1 MRAIYV
7 QNGASLLYSTDHSR
21 FSSSLHPHRLQA
33 ELPSTAS
40 TTQNAMTRYRHAGGA
55 QTGALKKPLLSA
67 LIGAGLIVGF
77 CATIPHWAGWREAA
91 QKNFLSI
98 SAENGYVVQ
107 NVHVTG
113 RDRIPADQLLR
124 VLNIQRGMP
133 LFAYDP
139 QRAQDDVRQL
149 AGIKSVFI
157 ERRWPDTIFVRLQER
172 QPIARWQ
179 YNAQVRLVDTD
190 GRMVVA
196 KADEDITQYPIIV
209 GKGATKQIVPFFKL
223 MNGQPELWEQV
234 RAATWVSK
242 RRWDLTLKNGMV
254 IKLPADNTELALSRF
269 MKLMSRENLLERD
282 LAVIDIRLPHQAVLR
297 PTKRADLMI
306 ERPDFSDPGN
316 TGKKNI

>member
-1 MRAIYV
+1 M
-7 QNGASLLYSTDHSR
+7 QNGAALLYPHDHSR

-40 TTQNAMTRYRHAGGA
+40 STQNSMTRFRHAGGT

-67 LIGAGLIVGF
+67 LIGAGFIMGI
-77 CATIPHWAGWREAA
+77 CATIPHWGDWRDAA
-91 QKNFLSI
+91 HQKFLAL
-98 SAENGYVVQ
+98 SADNGYVVH

-113 RDRIPADQLLR
+113 RDRIPADQLLQA
-124 VLNIQRGMP
+124 LNIQRGMP

-149 AGIKSVFI
+149 TGIKSVFI
-157 ERRWPDTIFVRLQER
+157 ERRWPDTIFVRIQER
-172 QPIARWQ
+172 QPAARWQ
-179 YNAQVRLVDTD
+179 HNAHIRLVDTD
-190 GRMVVA
+190 GKDVLA

-209 GKGATKQIVPFFKL
+209 GEGATKQIVPFFKL
-223 MNGQPELWEQV
+223 MRGQPELWEHV
-234 RAATWVSK
+234 RAATWVSH

-254 IKLPADNTELALSRF
+254 IKLPAENTELALSRF
-269 MKLMSRENLLERD
+269 MKLTARENLLERD

-306 ERPDFSDPGN
+306 ERPDFSDPGHS
-316 TGKKNI
+316 GKKNI